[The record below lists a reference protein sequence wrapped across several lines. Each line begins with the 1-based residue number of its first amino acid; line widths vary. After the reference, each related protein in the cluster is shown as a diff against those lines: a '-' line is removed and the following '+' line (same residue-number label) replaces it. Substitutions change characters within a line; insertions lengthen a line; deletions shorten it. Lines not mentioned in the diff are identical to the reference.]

1 MRVMP
6 KRDKID
12 RILTEGLNTF
22 TMTLAALARIE
33 GNTYELVAVKS
44 DTGVYVPGEKY
55 VLGDSLC
62 RRVLQLREP
71 VAEST
76 IDQSSAALKH
86 PLYSSLPLECYIG
99 APVYRHGEIWGCLDF
114 TSLVQRD
121 EPFSARDL
129 ERICRMARQAS
140 DIIGAE

>member
-6 KRDKID
+6 KSDKFD

-44 DTGVYVPGEKY
+44 DTGVYVAGEKF
-55 VLGDSLC
+55 VLGDSFC
-62 RRVLQLREP
+62 RRVLKLREP
-71 VAEST
+71 IAESA
-76 IDQSSAALKH
+76 IEQSPPVLKH

-129 ERICRMARQAS
+129 RLICRMARQAS
-140 DIIGAE
+140 EIVDAG